1 MITSL
6 AHIESLLALSHE
18 LGAEQR
24 RLAILGEGNTSAKL
38 SADTFLVKASG
49 SSLGVLGPDGLVECR
64 FAPLLAM
71 LDREEISEQEI
82 EDELLATRVDPAARK
97 PSVEALFH
105 AYLLSLDGIG
115 WVGHTHP
122 VSVNQILCT
131 ERATEFAGRRLF
143 PDQIVCCGLA
153 SPLIAYTD
161 PGLQL
166 ARAIRDGVLLHIR
179 SHGAP
184 PRVIL
189 LENHG
194 LIALGATP
202 QAVQAATFM
211 ADKSAQIFLGAAAL
225 GGPRFLEAA
234 QAERIA
240 NRIDE
245 HYRQRAL
252 KL

>member
-1 MITSL
+1 MITR
-6 AHIESLLALSHE
+6 AEHTESLLSLSHE
-18 LGAEQR
+18 LGAEPR
-24 RLAILGEGNTSAKL
+24 KLAILGEGNTSAKL

-49 SSLGVLGPDGLVECR
+49 SCLETLSEGNLVECH

-71 LDREEISEQEI
+71 LDRAEISEQEI
-82 EDELLATRVDPAARK
+82 EDALLASRVDPAARK

-105 AYLLSLDGIG
+105 AWLLTLDGVA

-122 VSVNQILCT
+122 ISVNQILCSG
-131 ERATEFAGRRLF
+131 RGIDFALRRLF

-153 SPLIAYTD
+153 SVHIPYTD

-166 ARAIRDGVLLHIR
+166 ARAIRGGVLLHIR
-179 SHGAP
+179 VHGAP
-184 PRVIL
+184 PRVIQ

-194 LIALGATP
+194 LIALGPSP

-211 ADKSAQIFLGAAAL
+211 ADKSAQIFAGAAAL
-225 GGPRFLEAA
+225 GGPVFLEPVQAA
-234 QAERIA
+234 RIA
-240 NRIDE
+240 NRLDE

-252 KL
+252 KI

>member
-1 MITSL
+1 MITR
-6 AHIESLLALSHE
+6 AEHIESLLTLSHE
-18 LGAEQR
+18 LGAEHR
-24 RLAILGEGNTSAKL
+24 NLAILGEGNTSAKL
-38 SADTFLVKASG
+38 SAGTFLVKASG
-49 SSLGVLGPDGLVECR
+49 SCLATLDHDGVVECH

-71 LDREEISEQEI
+71 LDRTDITEQQI
-82 EDELLATRVDPAARK
+82 EDELLASRVDPAARK

-105 AYLLSLDGIG
+105 AVLLSLDGIG

-122 VSVNQILCT
+122 ISVNQLLCT
-131 ERATEFAGRRLF
+131 DRAVDFAERRLF

-153 SPLIAYTD
+153 SLFIPYTD

-166 ARAIRDGVLLHIR
+166 ARVIRDGVQSHIAAY
-179 SHGAP
+179 GAP

-194 LIALGATP
+194 LIALGASP

-211 ADKSAQIFLGAAAL
+211 ADKSAQIFAGAAAL
-225 GGPRFLEAA
+225 GGPNFMESG

-240 NRIDE
+240 NRLDE

>member
-1 MITSL
+1 MITR
-6 AHIESLLALSHE
+6 AEHIESLLSLSHE
-18 LGAEQR
+18 LGADHR
-24 RLAILGEGNTSAKL
+24 GLAMLGEGNTSAKL
-38 SADTFLVKASG
+38 SAGTFLVKASG
-49 SSLGVLGPDGLVECR
+49 SCLATLSPADLVECH

-71 LDREEISEQEI
+71 LDRPDLTEEQI
-82 EDELLATRVDPAARK
+82 EEELLAARVDPTARK

-105 AYLLSLDGIG
+105 ASLLSFEGVA

-122 VSVNQILCT
+122 ISVNQILCSGHGAAF
-131 ERATEFAGRRLF
+131 ATQRLF

-153 SPLIAYTD
+153 SLFIPYTD
-161 PGLQL
+161 PGLHL
-166 ARAIRDGVLLHIR
+166 ARLIRDGVLRHR
-179 SHGAP
+179 ETHGAP
-184 PRVIL
+184 PRLIL

-194 LIALGATP
+194 LIALGASP

-211 ADKSAQIFLGAAAL
+211 ADKSARIYAGAAAL
-225 GGPRFLEAA
+225 GGPRFLSPDQAA
-234 QAERIA
+234 RIA

>member
-1 MITSL
+1 MLTRSDHL
-6 AHIESLLALSHE
+6 ESLLTLSHE
-18 LGAEQR
+18 LGAESR
-24 RLAILGEGNTSAKL
+24 KLAILGEGNTSAKL
-38 SADTFLVKASG
+38 SAGTFLVKASG
-49 SSLGVLGPDGLVECR
+49 SCLGTLGPDDVVECH

-71 LDREEISEQEI
+71 LERTDISEQEI
-82 EDELLATRVDPAARK
+82 EDELLAARVDPAARK

-105 AYLLSLDGIG
+105 AVLLSLDGIG

-122 VSVNQILCT
+122 ISVNQVLCSG
-131 ERATEFAGRRLF
+131 RAADFAIRRLF

-153 SPLIAYTD
+153 SVLIPYTD

-166 ARAIRDGVLLHIR
+166 SRSIRDGVQSHIATY
-179 SHGAP
+179 GAP
-184 PRVIL
+184 PRLIL

-194 LIALGATP
+194 LIALGASP

-211 ADKSAQIFLGAAAL
+211 ADKSAQIFAGAAAL
-225 GGPRFLEAA
+225 GGPVFMDPE
-234 QAERIA
+234 QAVRIA
-240 NRIDE
+240 NRLDE

>member
-1 MITSL
+1 MITRADHL
-6 AHIESLLALSHE
+6 QNLLSLSHE
-18 LGAEQR
+18 LGAEPR
-24 RLAILGEGNTSAKL
+24 NLAILGEGNTSAKL
-38 SADTFLVKASG
+38 SAGTFLVKASG
-49 SSLGVLGPDGLVECR
+49 SSLATLAEEDLVECH

-71 LDREEISEQEI
+71 LDRAEISEQEI
-82 EDELLATRVDPAARK
+82 EDLLLASRVDPAARK

-105 AYLLSLDGIG
+105 AYLLTLDGVA

-122 VSVNQILCT
+122 ISVNQILCSG
-131 ERATEFAGRRLF
+131 RAVDFAARRLF

-153 SPLIAYTD
+153 SVHIPYTD

-166 ARAIRDGVLLHIR
+166 ARAIREGVLAHIHV
-179 SHGAP
+179 HGGP
-184 PRVIL
+184 PRVIQ

-194 LIALGATP
+194 LIALGPSP

-211 ADKSAQIFLGAAAL
+211 ADKSAQIFAGAAAL
-225 GGPRFLEAA
+225 GGPTFLEPS

-240 NRIDE
+240 NRLDE

-252 KL
+252 KI